1 MTVTV
6 TNRKPVDKKIKQA
19 PKREFLQLQIK
30 QNLSVQK
37 VNYRIDHKDKCHKCI
52 QTVLVP
58 GRENK
63 SSALKN

>member
-6 TNRKPVDKKIKQA
+6 TNRKPVAKKFKQA
-19 PKREFLQLQIK
+19 PKTEFLQLQIK
-30 QNLSVQK
+30 QNLSVQR

-52 QTVLVP
+52 LTALVP

-63 SSALKN
+63 SSALEN